1 MRLLLSTSAWMQAN
15 VPKMLPMAKQGCI
28 APPHCASASA
38 YPLARCY
45 SSRRGGDSEASTADD
60 GLPKDYKLKTL
71 KTGSRRLD
79 TVINRAIGKSSSQVE
94 KLVLSGKVLVNES
107 AVTKKAYNVQKADV
121 IDVWNG
127 PFEENAELA
136 VVDRIEVMD
145 YALTTIGYDIH
156 VKTWKKFLVSNWK
169 QSTQ

>member
-1 MRLLLSTSAWMQAN
+1 RRPHLSRFLTD
-15 VPKMLPMAKQGCI
+15 CCFF
-28 APPHCASASA
+28 H
-38 YPLARCY
+38 YR
-45 SSRRGGDSEASTADD
+45 
-60 GLPKDYKLKTL
+60 
-71 KTGSRRLD
+71 
-79 TVINRAIGKSSSQVE
+79 
-94 KLVLSGKVLVNES
+94 
-107 AVTKKAYNVQKADV
+107 VQKADV

-136 VVDRIEVMD
+136 VVDRIEVVD

>member
-1 MRLLLSTSAWMQAN
+1 MWKGVLL
-15 VPKMLPMAKQGCI
+15 
-28 APPHCASASA
+28 
-38 YPLARCY
+38 
-45 SSRRGGDSEASTADD
+45 RRGYIEGNVWKVRKSEDSLFYFNHF
-60 GLPKDYKLKTL
+60 LP
-71 KTGSRRLD
+71 SRFPLE
-79 TVINRAIGKSSSQVE
+79 GFQ
-94 KLVLSGKVLVNES
+94 
-107 AVTKKAYNVQKADV
+107 VQKADV

-169 QSTQ
+169 QSTQWRIAWMLR

>member
-1 MRLLLSTSAWMQAN
+1 M
-15 VPKMLPMAKQGCI
+15 
-28 APPHCASASA
+28 
-38 YPLARCY
+38 
-45 SSRRGGDSEASTADD
+45 
-60 GLPKDYKLKTL
+60 
-71 KTGSRRLD
+71 
-79 TVINRAIGKSSSQVE
+79 
-94 KLVLSGKVLVNES
+94 
-107 AVTKKAYNVQKADV
+107 QKADV